1 MAKGPKIREIPVFT
15 KEDAGGIHR
24 LFALLA
30 YFFPIGTLVM
40 WLIFRK
46 KSKFVKMHAE
56 TCFGYYLG
64 IIIMTVVCGVFAGVA
79 ALITFLTGKP
89 DVLLVVGIAMVIV
102 AGITV
107 IVVQIVLL
115 VSMIRALFGKLESN
129 KQLKLIVR
137 EQLAL
142 GNPEAVEVIKTD
154 ARFADILAEYNAIH
168 AQSQNSDNGGSSNN

>member
-1 MAKGPKIREIPVFT
+1 MARAPKIRDIPVFT

-56 TCFGYYLG
+56 TCFGYYLV
-64 IIIMTVVCGVFAGVA
+64 IIIMTVVFGVFAGVA
-79 ALITFLTGKP
+79 ALIAFLTGKP

-154 ARFADILAEYNAIH
+154 ARFADILAEYNATH
-168 AQSQNSDNGGSSNN
+168 TQSQNSDNGGSSNN

>member
-15 KEDAGGIHR
+15 KDDAGGIHR

-56 TCFGYYLG
+56 TCFGYYLV
-64 IIIMTVVCGVFAGVA
+64 IIIMTVVFGVFAGVA
-79 ALITFLTGKP
+79 ALIAFLTGKP

-154 ARFADILAEYNAIH
+154 ARFADILAEYNATH
-168 AQSQNSDNGGSSNN
+168 TQSQNSDNGGSSNN

>member
-56 TCFGYYLG
+56 TCFGYYLV
-64 IIIMTVVCGVFAGVA
+64 IIIMTVVFGVFAGVA
-79 ALITFLTGKP
+79 ALIAFLTGKP

-107 IVVQIVLL
+107 IVVQILLL

-154 ARFADILAEYNAIH
+154 ARFADILAEYNATH
-168 AQSQNSDNGGSSNN
+168 TQSQNSDNGGSSNN

>member
-1 MAKGPKIREIPVFT
+1 MAKGPKIRDIPVFT

-56 TCFGYYLG
+56 TCFGYYLV
-64 IIIMTVVCGVFAGVA
+64 IIIMTVVFGVFAGVA
-79 ALITFLTGKP
+79 ALVLNSMGKLK
-89 DVLLVVGIAMVIV
+89 DMLFVGIAMGAIGGLIVIV
-102 AGITV
+102 FLIM
-107 IVVQIVLL
+107 LL

-154 ARFADILAEYNAIH
+154 ARFADILAEYNATH
-168 AQSQNSDNGGSSNN
+168 TQSQNSDNGGSSNN